1 MAIYYLF
8 FFRIIM
14 SYSYSAPGGGYGQS
28 PQPGYGQSG
37 YQQQPGYPGGFIQ
50 VSLNSQDTYLVIL

>member
-1 MAIYYLF
+1 
-8 FFRIIM
+8 M

-50 VSLNSQDTYLVIL
+50 VSLNSQDTYLVILGV

>member
-1 MAIYYLF
+1 MVNNFF

-14 SYSYSAPGGGYGQS
+14 SYSYSAPGG
-28 PQPGYGQSG
+28 GYGQSG